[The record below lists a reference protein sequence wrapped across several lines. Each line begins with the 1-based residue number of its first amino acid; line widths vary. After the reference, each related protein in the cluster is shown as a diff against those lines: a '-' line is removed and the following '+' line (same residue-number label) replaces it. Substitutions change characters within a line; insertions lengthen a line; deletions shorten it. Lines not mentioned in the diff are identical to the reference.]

1 MLILAYLGNIRCK
14 SSENDHITPLVS
26 KCFWKET
33 CDGHFQVVV
42 LVVFAQ
48 TLVVVLP
55 SHSGLGSPTCQ
66 ANAKAGA
73 EEPDRWRH
81 CAIALGGNVEYLF
94 HQNFLLN
101 FNQRNSEKN
110 KKPIQTQC

>member
-1 MLILAYLGNIRCK
+1 MLVLAYLGNIRCK
-14 SSENDHITPLVS
+14 SSENDYITPLVS

-55 SHSGLGSPTCQ
+55 SHSGLGSLTCQ

-81 CAIALGGNVEYLF
+81 CSSTGWECGHCFMPPVPSE
-94 HQNFLLN
+94 FLCKE
-101 FNQRNSEKN
+101 FQKKN